1 MNLIRK
7 DWIVKT
13 LAYALLLV
21 LIAALETSVLSG
33 WRIFGAAPEL
43 LVFIAA
49 AAAVY
54 EGPVAAV
61 LCGFFAGLLL
71 DGLGT
76 GSLWWNTVA
85 LTGMTAVI
93 WAVSPLIFR
102 RRVLTVMMWG
112 ALMQFLC
119 EFARFFIT
127 LYLFSK
133 SGLSPVVTV
142 ILPRMLYSAALSPL
156 VILPTAFLYKRYT
169 QEPSIFR

>member
-21 LIAALETSVLSG
+21 LIAALETSILSG
-33 WRIFGAAPEL
+33 WGIFG
-43 LVFIAA
+43 A

-85 LTGMTAVI
+85 LTGLTAVI

-102 RRVLTVMMWG
+102 RRGLTVMMWG

-119 EFARFFIT
+119 EFTRFFVT
-127 LYLFSK
+127 FYLFSK

-142 ILPRMLYSAALSPL
+142 ILPRLLYSAALSPL
-156 VILPTAFLYKRYT
+156 VILPAAFLYKRYT

>member
-119 EFARFFIT
+119 EF
-127 LYLFSK
+127 SK

-142 ILPRMLYSAALSPL
+142 ILPRLLYSAALSPL